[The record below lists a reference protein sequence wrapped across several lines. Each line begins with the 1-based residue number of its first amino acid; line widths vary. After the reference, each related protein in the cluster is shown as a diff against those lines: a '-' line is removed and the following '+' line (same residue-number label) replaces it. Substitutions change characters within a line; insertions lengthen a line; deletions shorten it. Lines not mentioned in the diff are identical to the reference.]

1 MTNRNELIRRLA
13 YQMTIG
19 TKVRMIGCAE
29 VSHYKGRIFTVRG
42 SAKLI
47 SGDWCV
53 LLDGISG
60 YFMCEYLEII
70 AE

>member
-1 MTNRNELIRRLA
+1 
-13 YQMTIG
+13 MTIG
-19 TKVRMIGCAE
+19 TKVRMVGCAE

-47 SGDWCV
+47 RGDWYV

-60 YFMCEYLEII
+60 YFMCEYLEIV
-70 AE
+70 E